1 MHCIVLFLHA
11 VALSLNLNLL
21 FSEWS
26 CILQS
31 SIQLWPALCQRRR
44 SWWRF
49 EYLAQ
54 SLQHSFRSLLFHY
67 FSVTTRNSFAGL
79 RHLSS
84 SRIVHF
90 FLLHSVTNY
99 LYPTMSHRQ
108 LHQVSNVG
116 YRQHLRSLSSA
127 VLDVPLWPCVQFNC
141 SSCVETAVQS
151 SVSLDIFRRRLKT
164 ELFERSYNWHRACQ
178 TTLLLRDSLSLSR
191 SVLLWPQPWSLLTI
205 MLLWHSFLIITIII
219 NRYTN
224 FIVLKFLTN
233 TTNLPSQEKI
243 SVYY

>member
-141 SSCVETAVQS
+141 SSCVEQFANGSAVFWVTGHSSTPPENWTVRAFLQLTPHLSNDFTAAWLTFTFPAAFCCGRN
-151 SVSLDIFRRRLKT
+151 LDVYRL
-164 ELFERSYNWHRACQ
+164 
-178 TTLLLRDSLSLSR
+178 
-191 SVLLWPQPWSLLTI
+191 
-205 MLLWHSFLIITIII
+205 
-219 NRYTN
+219 
-224 FIVLKFLTN
+224 
-233 TTNLPSQEKI
+233 
-243 SVYY
+243 